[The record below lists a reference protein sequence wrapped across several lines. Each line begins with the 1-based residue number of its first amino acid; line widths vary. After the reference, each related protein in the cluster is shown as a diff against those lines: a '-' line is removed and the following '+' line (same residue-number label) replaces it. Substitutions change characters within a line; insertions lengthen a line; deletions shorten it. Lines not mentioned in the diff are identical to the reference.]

1 MVRAGGLWQQNLY
14 YSWVIITRLSPH
26 HQSKQQ
32 RRSNPSKISSDS
44 KIVRAYEILSVMI
57 QVIPLFLWAYLGLHL
72 VRADTASLRQK
83 FSALK
88 IDAVFPGDPN
98 YVKFSTPFN
107 KRFTYQPAA
116 IVFPNNTNAVADSVK
131 VGVGEKLFISPRSGG
146 HSYAAYGL
154 GGKNGALVVDLQ
166 RIKQIQVDA
175 SGVAVIGT
183 GNRLGDIAL
192 SLNSQGRRAL
202 PHGVCPYVGISG
214 HSSFGGYGFTSRQ
227 WGLTLDTIIGHEIV
241 LANGSIITTSKEVNP
256 DLFWA
261 LRGAGSSFGIQ
272 TAIRLQTKTAPSQA
286 TNYAY
291 DWEFTESE
299 LANALIKLQAYCMTD
314 LPAQLGMTTN
324 LRKSDQS
331 GKIRFS
337 FTGAFYGTPASFAG
351 VVQPFLSQLPKPAGT
366 SVKTTDWITSL
377 QGLAGNQA
385 LSTAGVDLTAEHD
398 TFYAKSITT
407 PQSAPMSNSSILA
420 FSKLLI
426 NQGRASNT
434 SWFVQVELYGGKNS
448 AITAVGADETAFAQR
463 AIFLRFSF
471 MLPPIV
477 LSTITLPDGNTGLM
491 QTTLTIDFLLR
502 NGSPYTST
510 IITNALLKS
519 KAFMILKMCSFILK
533 VSPKMGRKICSL

>member
-1 MVRAGGLWQQNLY
+1 MVRAGGLRQQNLY
-14 YSWVIITRLSPH
+14 YSWVIITSLSPH

-32 RRSNPSKISSDS
+32 RRSNPSKISTLRD
-44 KIVRAYEILSVMI
+44 LSVMI

-72 VRADTASLRQK
+72 VQADTASLRQK

-202 PHGVCPYVGISG
+202 PHGVCPYVGIS
-214 HSSFGGYGFTSRQ
+214 
-227 WGLTLDTIIGHEIV
+227 
-241 LANGSIITTSKEVNP
+241 ANGSIITTSKEVNP

-351 VVQPFLSQLPKPAGT
+351 VVQPFLSQLTLIRDSFAGFLRMAQAWT
-366 SVKTTDWITSL
+366 SRQSMTL
-377 QGLAGNQA
+377 
-385 LSTAGVDLTAEHD
+385 
-398 TFYAKSITT
+398 FYAKSITT

-434 SWFVQVELYGGKNS
+434 FYASSSNFAPPYPAAGFTLLDNMVDSIVNNNPSGWKYGAYANYVDDRLSPAQWKSLYFNNHYQRLTQVKGIYDPQNVFFYPQS
-448 AITAVGADETAFAQR
+448 ITE
-463 AIFLRFSF
+463 
-471 MLPPIV
+471 
-477 LSTITLPDGNTGLM
+477 
-491 QTTLTIDFLLR
+491 
-502 NGSPYTST
+502 
-510 IITNALLKS
+510 
-519 KAFMILKMCSFILK
+519 
-533 VSPKMGRKICSL
+533 

>member
-1 MVRAGGLWQQNLY
+1 M
-14 YSWVIITRLSPH
+14 I
-26 HQSKQQ
+26 
-32 RRSNPSKISSDS
+32 RS
-44 KIVRAYEILSVMI
+44 
-57 QVIPLFLWAYLGLHL
+57 IPLFLWAYLGLHL
-72 VRADTASLRQK
+72 VQADTASLRQK

-107 KRFTYQPAA
+107 RRFTYQPAA

-154 GGKNGALVVDLQ
+154 GGMDGALVVDLQ

-183 GNRLGDIAL
+183 GARLGDIAL
-192 SLNSQGRRAL
+192 SLNSQGGRAL
-202 PHGVCPYVGISG
+202 PHGTCAGVGIGG

-261 LRGAGSSFGIQ
+261 LRGAGSSYGII
-272 TAIRLQTKTAPSQA
+272 TAIRFQTKPAPRQA

-291 DWEFTESE
+291 DWDFTVAE
-299 LANALIKLQAYCMTD
+299 LANALIKLQAFCMTN
-314 LPAQLGMTTN
+314 LPAQLGMNAN
-324 LRKSDQS
+324 LGKSDQS
-331 GKIRFS
+331 GKIRLS
-337 FTGAFYGTPASFAG
+337 FTGAFYGAPASFAG
-351 VVQPFLSQLPKPAGT
+351 VVQPFVSQMPKPVGK
-366 SVKTTDWITSL
+366 SVTTTDWITSL
-377 QGLAGNQA
+377 QALAGDQA
-385 LSTAGVDLTAEHD
+385 LSTSGMDPTTERD
-398 TFYAKSITT
+398 TFYAKSLTT

-448 AITAVGADETAFAQR
+448 AVTAVGADETAFTQRVILFTIQFYASSSNFAPPYPAAGFTLLDNMVDSIVNNNPTEWDYGAYANYVHDRLSPAQWKSLYFKNHYQR
-463 AIFLRFSF
+463 
-471 MLPPIV
+471 
-477 LSTITLPDGNTGLM
+477 LSQVKGTYDPHNVFFCPQSITE
-491 QTTLTIDFLLR
+491 
-502 NGSPYTST
+502 
-510 IITNALLKS
+510 
-519 KAFMILKMCSFILK
+519 
-533 VSPKMGRKICSL
+533 

>member
-1 MVRAGGLWQQNLY
+1 
-14 YSWVIITRLSPH
+14 
-26 HQSKQQ
+26 
-32 RRSNPSKISSDS
+32 
-44 KIVRAYEILSVMI
+44 MI

-72 VRADTASLRQK
+72 VQADTASLRQK

-434 SWFVQVELYGGKNS
+434 VRDQTQNICGGN
-448 AITAVGADETAFAQR
+448 DQ
-463 AIFLRFSF
+463 
-471 MLPPIV
+471 
-477 LSTITLPDGNTGLM
+477 N
-491 QTTLTIDFLLR
+491 
-502 NGSPYTST
+502 
-510 IITNALLKS
+510 
-519 KAFMILKMCSFILK
+519 
-533 VSPKMGRKICSL
+533 